1 MHIDFDVEIDL
12 SGLDQEIQHRLGP
25 MSPAQKFVD
34 SSFIRVTDPYVPF
47 RTGAQRT
54 APSQTALSVPARL
67 CMQRHTFRP
76 SGPTRNGTSTVPLCA
91 GLTGRSAAGLTTG
104 TKSSGVP
111 HRSREDTQNE
121 RT

>member
-47 RTGAQRT
+47 RTGAAKDSAIT
-54 APSQTALSVPARL
+54 NSVIG
-67 CMQRHTFRP
+67 
-76 SGPTRNGTSTVPLCA
+76 SGKIERV
-91 GLTGRSAAGLTTG
+91 RSAIVAQSLDMTRQQWFRIRKAALGYD
-104 TKSSGVP
+104 VP
-111 HRSREDTQNE
+111 
-121 RT
+121 